1 MSIKTNFCA
10 LAKATEFGILTP
22 FDRAYSDMIDS
33 SYQPYLRRE
42 VTTNGLTNAFFNAV
56 ICWYLIKAKADLTWW
71 GEHSFGG
78 DILATALILPWIVA
92 MIVIPLQRR
101 KVRKGIIQP
110 WYCDSSSSPILRLLN
125 RFPQSLWLNGI
136 YFGLLGLLAVA
147 PLTLLL
153 LWIVGA
159 SLFTPMEYAIFKGLW
174 AGCLAAI
181 TVLPMLV
188 VGLRADLA
196 PAQGSQT

>member
-1 MSIKTNFCA
+1 M
-10 LAKATEFGILTP
+10 TP
-22 FDRAYSDMIDS
+22 FDRAYSAMIVS

-42 VTTNGLTNAFFNAV
+42 ITTNGLTNAFFNGV
-56 ICWYLIKAKADLTWW
+56 ICWYLIKTKADLTWW
-71 GEHSFGG
+71 GDHSFAG

-101 KVRKGIIQP
+101 KVRKDKIQP
-110 WYCDSSSSPILRLLN
+110 WHCDSSSSAALQLLN

-136 YFGLLGLLAVA
+136 YFGLLGMLVVA

-153 LWIVGA
+153 LWIAGA
-159 SLFTPMEYAIFKGLW
+159 SLFTPIEYAIFKGLW

-181 TVLPMLV
+181 TVLPMLF
-188 VGLRADLA
+188 VGLRAELA
-196 PAQGSQT
+196 PTQESQA

>member
-1 MSIKTNFCA
+1 
-10 LAKATEFGILTP
+10 
-22 FDRAYSDMIDS
+22 MIEP

-42 VTTNGLTNAFFNAV
+42 ITTNGLTNAFFNGV

-71 GEHSFGG
+71 GDHSFAG

-101 KVRKGIIQP
+101 KVRKGKIQP
-110 WYCDSSSSPILRLLN
+110 WHCDSSSSAALQLLN

-136 YFGLLGLLAVA
+136 YFGLLGLLVVA

-159 SLFTPMEYAIFKGLW
+159 SLFTPMEYAIFKGVW
-174 AGCLAAI
+174 AGCLAAT
-181 TVLPMLV
+181 TVIPMLL
-188 VGLRADLA
+188 VGLRANVASAHERQL
-196 PAQGSQT
+196 